1 MLVAPEVR
9 AFQKPVTSQNGLVA
23 ALGLKESCI
32 IPDTQS
38 DGASSKVLP
47 GVCRARE
54 DALQNGVLT
63 LARKPH

>member
-1 MLVAPEVR
+1 MRVAPEVR

-23 ALGLKESCI
+23 GLGSKKCCI

-38 DGASSKVLP
+38 DGACANVLR

-54 DALQNGVLT
+54 DALQNGI
-63 LARKPH
+63 LAPASMPH